1 MKAFLM
7 YRDQDFDPKRKSP
20 WNEQALIQDLVLDAL
35 FKTMARGD
43 EFLFQVARKAV
54 LSSLIDPD
62 TIRYRQ
68 DVLQDCLKNP
78 ALVRRIYDLAIET
91 IDRER
96 RDFQGILSDYP
107 SAILRRSTEVLRMF
121 VEMLKKLREIADEH
135 AGEFESEGF
144 RAFFAM
150 LPRELGDE
158 YFATIENHLQELQFR
173 GGVWVSAELGQGNKG
188 THYVLRKPRDNDQNW
203 LQQLLGP
210 RPPTY
215 TLRIAERD
223 QNGAKALSELED
235 WGLNLAANALAQSN
249 DHILSFFKMLR
260 TELAFYIGGLN
271 LYEQLAQMGEPIA
284 FPIPAPAHERR
295 HSFAGLYDACL
306 ALSMEQR
313 VVGNDEDADGREL
326 AIITGAN
333 QGGKSTFLRSI
344 GLAQLTMQCGLF
356 VPAESF
362 SANVCEGLF
371 THFKREE
378 DTAMESG
385 KLDEELSRMNEIADH
400 LTANALVLFNE
411 SFAATNEREGSEIA
425 RQITN
430 ALLDNHV
437 KVFFVT
443 HSYDFAHSLYIRKMA
458 SSIFLRAE
466 RRPDGTRTF
475 KLIEGEPLQTSY
487 GQDLYQR
494 IFGTG
499 DAHATDELATT
510 TIETEPK
517 RSPHVA

>member
-7 YRDQDFDPKRKSP
+7 ARDRDFDLKQELP
-20 WNEQALIQDLVLDAL
+20 WNEQALSQDLALDVL
-35 FKTMARGD
+35 FRTMARGD
-43 EFLFQVARKAV
+43 EFLLQVARKAV
-54 LSSLIDPD
+54 LSSLTDLE

-68 DVLQDCLKNP
+68 DVLKDCLKNS
-78 ALVRRIYDLAIET
+78 ALVRSFYDLAVET
-91 IDRER
+91 IENER
-96 RDFQGILSDYP
+96 KNFWGILSDYP
-107 SAILRRSTEVLRMF
+107 DVILRRSTEVMQMF
-121 VEMLKKLREIADEH
+121 VDMLKKLRKMADEH

-150 LPRELGDE
+150 LSRELGDE

-188 THYVLRKPRDNDQNW
+188 THYVLRKPNDSDQNW

-210 RPPTY
+210 RPPIY
-215 TLRIAERD
+215 TLRIADRD
-223 QNGAKALSELED
+223 QNGFKALSELENR
-235 WGLNLAANALAQSN
+235 GLNLAANALAQSN

-271 LYEQLAQMGEPIA
+271 LYEQLAQMGEPIT
-284 FPIPAPAHERR
+284 FPNPAPARERR
-295 HSFAGLYDACL
+295 HSFTGLYDACL
-306 ALSMEQR
+306 ALSMGQR
-313 VVGNDEDADGREL
+313 VVGNDENADGRDL

-333 QGGKSTFLRSI
+333 QGGKSTFLRSV
-344 GLAQLTMQCGLF
+344 GLAQLMMQCGMF
-356 VPAESF
+356 VPARSF

-400 LTANALVLFNE
+400 LTANSLLLFNE

-425 RQITN
+425 RQITS
-430 ALLDNHV
+430 ALLENDV

-443 HSYDFAHSLYIRKMA
+443 HLYDFAHSFYVKKMA
-458 SSIFLRAE
+458 SSILLRAE

-475 KLIEGEPLQTSY
+475 KLIEGEPLETSY
-487 GQDLYQR
+487 GQDLYHR
-494 IFGTG
+494 IFGIEEAQG
-499 DAHATDELATT
+499 AGEFATV
-510 TIETEPK
+510 TIETEPH
-517 RSPHVA
+517 RSPHVT